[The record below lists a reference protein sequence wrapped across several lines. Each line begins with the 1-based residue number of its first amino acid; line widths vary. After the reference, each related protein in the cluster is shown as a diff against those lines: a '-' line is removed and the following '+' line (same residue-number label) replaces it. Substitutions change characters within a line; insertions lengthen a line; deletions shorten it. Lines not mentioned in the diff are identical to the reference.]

1 MKRKLLL
8 NRWKTPDGTVLVSY
22 HTHDYVSHIDKN
34 GETYF
39 VDGGSDYI
47 RMSLNDVKM
56 TDMCIYTDS
65 PYEEIR
71 KSICRGTF
79 DKGGHRIW
87 IPMCNMSTPHLE
99 NCITYVIERHGYKNN
114 HHLFLYMRELIAR
127 WEADIYVDEKEYTAD
142 DLGVEDCGLPNSVRK
157 CEDRL
162 SCDIEQTLESFK
174 AFIGAGLHTDNDA
187 IVMLLKHALNLYEA
201 DDFSIKDI
209 DYES

>member
-1 MKRKLLL
+1 MERKLLL

-79 DKGGHRIW
+79 DKEGRRIW
-87 IPMCNMSTPHLE
+87 IPLCNMSTPHLE
-99 NCITYVIERHGYKNN
+99 NCITYVLNRGGYKNN
-114 HHLFLYMRELIAR
+114 PHLFLYMRELVLR
-127 WEADIYVDEKEYTAD
+127 WEACLYIDEKEYTSD
-142 DLGVEDCGLPNSVRK
+142 DAVVDGCEMPETVRT

-162 SCDIEQTLESFK
+162 SCDMEKTLASFGD
-174 AFIGAGLHTDNDA
+174 FIDAGLHTDNDA

-201 DDFSIKDI
+201 DDFTTKDI